1 VRKTRKKEDEE
12 EEEETDMS
20 LIRDGNKAPTLKWKF
35 SHQTNNNPKLF
46 LVRFCAKNAKK
57 VRRRN

>member
-1 VRKTRKKEDEE
+1 VRKTQKKEDEEEEEE

-35 SHQTNNNPKLF
+35 SRQTNNNPKLF
-46 LVRFCAKNAKK
+46 LVRSCAKTLKK
-57 VRRRN
+57 

>member
-12 EEEETDMS
+12 KEETDMS
-20 LIRDGNKAPTLKWKF
+20 LIRDGNKAPALKWKF
-35 SHQTNNNPKLF
+35 SHQTNNSPKLF
-46 LVRFCAKNAKK
+46 LVRSCAKNTKK